1 MRGRSS
7 CMEGKWL
14 VWGVALLLSGPGP
27 TIAQDDVLIEP
38 EALESSPQ
46 AETSDA
52 DVEAATGEK
61 GKDWKDLNWHK
72 TLEPAL
78 SAAGKDDKPVFIDFT
93 AEWCGWCRRLEQD
106 TYSDPKV
113 WEELNT
119 RFVLAHIDGDVHT
132 DLVQKYEV
140 GGYPCLIVVDSSGEV
155 LVRHSGFVRPES
167 FSNVIIA
174 PLEYLPL
181 VREIEAAKK
190 NPDPQKYDLAAEKL
204 RTVLH
209 SDAEG
214 LNILAWNWLTQEEK
228 NPHSAYIVAVRAKD
242 LSPEDDSILD
252 TLATAELL
260 TGRYDDAIAN
270 FRKLNDN
277 GFQGAELN
285 LLLSLAARASEAD
298 KDEIVALLRER
309 MKTRF

>member
-1 MRGRSS
+1 MRGWAS
-7 CMEGKWL
+7 CMAGKWL
-14 VWGVALLLSGPGP
+14 VWGVALLLSGHGP
-27 TIAQDDVLIEP
+27 TLAEDDVLTEP
-38 EALESSPQ
+38 EVSDSTAL

-52 DVEAATGEK
+52 EVKAATEEQ

-78 SAAGKDDKPVFIDFT
+78 EAARKDDKPVFIDFT

-113 WEELNT
+113 WETLNT

-132 DLVQKYEV
+132 DLVAKYQV

-155 LVRHSGFVRPES
+155 QVRHSGFVRPES
-167 FSNVIIA
+167 FSNVIVA

-181 VREIEAAKK
+181 VREIEAAK
-190 NPDPQKYDLAAEKL
+190 NVPDEQKYDLAAGKL
-204 RTVLH
+204 RAALH

-214 LNILAWNWLTQEEK
+214 LNMLAWTWLTQEEK
-228 NPHSAYIVAVRAKD
+228 KPHSAYIVAVKAQEI
-242 LSPEDDSILD
+242 SPENDSILD

-260 TGRYDDAIAN
+260 TGRFEDAIAN
-270 FRKLNDN
+270 FRKLKSA
-277 GFQGAELN
+277 GFQGSEFN
-285 LLLSLAARASEAD
+285 LMLSLAARGSESD
-298 KDEIVALLRER
+298 KDEIVALLREQ
-309 MKTRF
+309 MKSRF